1 MTRHT
6 TNQNTSID
14 DAIQLLLQEGYNNGL
29 PQIAEMI
36 LNAAMLFERSSHL
49 AANPYERS
57 ATRNGYANG
66 FKGRTLKSAL
76 GALNLKIPQT
86 REASEPFYP
95 SLLERGS
102 RIDQALKSA
111 IAEMYLQ
118 GVSTRRVTNVMEELC
133 GLEVTSTQVSRLTAN
148 LDESFEQWR

>member
-1 MTRHT
+1 MTEHT
-6 TNQNTSID
+6 TNQTTSID

-86 REASEPFYP
+86 REDSGPFYP

-102 RIDQALKSA
+102 RIDQALNFAQTNATMDICGKAVECLIKAGRKPVFA
-111 IAEMYLQ
+111 ILVGGAI
-118 GVSTRRVTNVMEELC
+118 C
-133 GLEVTSTQVSRLTAN
+133 
-148 LDESFEQWR
+148 